1 MHNNSSPPHI
11 YIYKYILL
19 PEVSFRKAL
28 SGFSLYNFITKSP
41 FVSKSKE
48 G

>member
-1 MHNNSSPPHI
+1 MHNNSAPPHL
-11 YIYKYILL
+11 YIYLYILL
-19 PEVSFRKAL
+19 PKVPFRKVL
-28 SGFSLYNFITKSP
+28 GGFSLHNFITKSP